1 MSEELT
7 YHVQHLDGLN
17 TFDGPLD
24 LLLNLI
30 EKNKVEITNIPIE
43 LIFEQY
49 MAYLEEA
56 QRMDLEI
63 ACEFILMASQLMLI
77 KSRMLLPRD
86 EENEEDPRQEL
97 ADALLIYQQ
106 AKKNADELRP
116 LYAAY
121 SGRMAKDTDEIPPE
135 RGLPLGLNPSLLSA
149 AMNKMLLRIR
159 EQEKAPAMVNPLLK
173 VKIVN
178 VGDRMGRITA
188 KLEAEGEV
196 TFFDLMK
203 DFESRS
209 ELIASFMGI
218 LELIKIGRILFL
230 LEEEDD
236 DITLAVKF
244 RLNPDYVP
252 TEGGSSE
259 FDGDQ
264 QVHADADTEEK
275 EKK

>member
-43 LIFEQY
+43 LIFDQY

-86 EENEEDPRQEL
+86 EEDGEDPRQEL
-97 ADALLIYQQ
+97 ADALLIYQK
-106 AKKNADELRP
+106 AKKDADELRP

-135 RGLPLGLNPSLLSA
+135 RGLPLGLDPSLLSA

-159 EQEKAPAMVNPLLK
+159 EQEKAPAMVNPILK

-178 VGDRMGRITA
+178 VGERMDLTVA
-188 KLEAEGEV
+188 KLTQKEQV
-196 TFFDLMK
+196 SFFDLMK
-203 DFESRS
+203 DAESRS
-209 ELIASFMGI
+209 ELIATFMGI

-230 LEEEDD
+230 LKEEDD
-236 DITLAVKF
+236 DITLAVNF

-252 TEGGSSE
+252 TEGAVSE

-264 QVHADADTEEK
+264 QSHDGEQT
-275 EKK
+275 EKKENL

>member
-1 MSEELT
+1 MEALN
-7 YHVQHLDGLN
+7 YRLDQ
-17 TFDGPLD
+17 FEGPLD
-24 LLLNLI
+24 LLLTLI
-30 EKNKVEITNIPIE
+30 QKNKVNISDIPIA
-43 LIFEQY
+43 LICDQY
-49 MAYLEEA
+49 VEYLTEA
-56 QRMDLEI
+56 QKLDMDV
-63 ACEFILMASQLMLI
+63 AAEFLVMASELMLI
-77 KSRMLLPRD
+77 KSKMLLPRD

-97 ADALLIYQQ
+97 ADALLIYQK
-106 AKKNADELRP
+106 AKQDADQLRP

-121 SGRMAKDTDEIPPE
+121 SGRMAKDSDEIPPE

-178 VGDRMGRITA
+178 VGERMERIAA
-188 KLEAEGEV
+188 KLEAEGDV

-203 DFESRS
+203 DFDSRS

-264 QVHADADTEEK
+264 QVHAEADTEEK